1 MSRSIWKGLYVNH
14 FVGSKKILKRKKKI
28 VWARNSIIPE
38 SLVNHIVYVY
48 NGKSFVKVYIS
59 RNKVGFKMGE
69 FAPTRKYTQKYEK
82 LKHNIQ
88 KRKKNK

>member
-1 MSRSIWKGLYVNH
+1 
-14 FVGSKKILKRKKKI
+14 
-28 VWARNSIIPE
+28 
-38 SLVNHIVYVY
+38 VNHIVYVY